1 MPAPSAPSVKG
12 ERYGLGNRPHEQEY
26 AGNFPA
32 GSMRGVFL
40 YNRRE
45 QENPEFE
52 EGRGIRLPGGR
63 RKPGRAFSYG
73 LDAQIPT
80 VEEHVYGPGYLD
92 IGLGLRPAL
101 CGQGLGAGLCRMGL
115 EFGRQRFG
123 AERFRLSVAAFNKRA
138 VKVYLRCGFPVG
150 TGGHEFLFPRTGFG
164 L

>member
-1 MPAPSAPSVKG
+1 MGWEIVPM
-12 ERYGLGNRPHEQEY
+12 NREY
-26 AGNFPA
+26 ARELSRWKYEGEYSF
-32 GSMRGVFL
+32 

-52 EGRGIRLPGGR
+52 EGAEFACLAEDGSLAGH
-63 RKPGRAFSYG
+63 FSYG

-101 CGQGLGAGLCRMGL
+101 CGQGLGADFVRMGL
-115 EFGRQRFG
+115 EIGRQRIG

-138 VKVYLRCGFPVG
+138 VKVYLRCGFRLEREV
-150 TGGHEFLFPRTGFG
+150 TNSCFQNRFWIMTLEFPQERTDAK
-164 L
+164 